1 LSDDAGQ
8 DDAGQTKQPRDLS
21 EYGDRRSNP
30 QRANFLPGSFG
41 GQVWSP
47 RLPSRHG
54 RTRIYLSYRGPPGYN
69 VKGGIM
75 DWSDCEMVEV
85 VPGRL
90 NGRPVVKDTR
100 VAADTVWESAELG
113 STAEEIASDY
123 RLKVTDVQALLAY
136 AASHPDH
143 APVS

>member
-1 LSDDAGQ
+1 
-8 DDAGQTKQPRDLS
+8 
-21 EYGDRRSNP
+21 
-30 QRANFLPGSFG
+30 
-41 GQVWSP
+41 
-47 RLPSRHG
+47 
-54 RTRIYLSYRGPPGYN
+54 
-69 VKGGIM
+69 M
-75 DWSDCEMVEV
+75 DWSDCELVEV

-90 NGRPVVKDTR
+90 NGRPVVRDTR

-123 RLKVTDVQALLAY
+123 RLKLTDVQELLAY